1 EFVDDCRRCWL
12 TMIKDVIATA
22 RRFRQLTWL
31 TVLLHSA
38 AFRRR
43 AGKRKEPAI
52 RAQIARYFEVRF
64 VADVCT
70 ESTLTFRNFLLELQ
84 SKAYTVREINCATNF
99 SIITTIPSYIHVC
112 GRNDPNYNQCV
123 VDNINNI
130 KNKICTGMPEL
141 NVVPMEP
148 INIDEIVIY
157 NTDNLKLSIK
167 ESKTSGFCDF
177 VINSSKIFP
186 DKFHFDIDFVFKH
199 LDMDARYDVD
209 MRILVPLTNKGLIHI
224 STVKT
229 IFNIKT
235 FKYKFDDSEK
245 DLVQLHE
252 ALTNIVTENEK
263 DIISKVKP
271 VIEEA
276 ISKLIITV
284 FNKVVRN
291 RFEQLFPNEA

>member
-1 EFVDDCRRCWL
+1 
-12 TMIKDVIATA
+12 M
-22 RRFRQLTWL
+22 
-31 TVLLHSA
+31 
-38 AFRRR
+38 
-43 AGKRKEPAI
+43 
-52 RAQIARYFEVRF
+52 
-64 VADVCT
+64 
-70 ESTLTFRNFLLELQ
+70 
-84 SKAYTVREINCATNF
+84 
-99 SIITTIPSYIHVC
+99 C

-224 STVKT
+224 STG
-229 IFNIKT
+229 I
-235 FKYKFDDSEK
+235 
-245 DLVQLHE
+245 
-252 ALTNIVTENEK
+252 
-263 DIISKVKP
+263 
-271 VIEEA
+271 
-276 ISKLIITV
+276 
-284 FNKVVRN
+284 
-291 RFEQLFPNEA
+291 